1 MLVADR
7 GFFGGDEAWLEA
19 LDRVAAAIM
28 VVSDAKA
35 AETMAAKN
43 GVHPA
48 ADGVSPTGRWPGILI
63 QLRVKELAVQSR
75 EQLVSAGL
83 VRARAA
89 GVPVLLNGT
98 EAEARRL
105 GFDGVHWPEISIP
118 ARRGPPAAAAARLV
132 RSAAVHSAVAVGR
145 AEAAG
150 ADLVVFGPVFTSGTK
165 AGVGTA
171 ALAEV
176 VRRSNLPVLAI
187 GGIDAARVAACL
199 AAGAAGVAVV
209 SAVFAAAVDPRATL
223 RDLCGA
229 LATPA
234 ARA

>member
-1 MLVADR
+1 MLVADH
-7 GFFGGDEAWLEA
+7 GYCGSDEAWLEA
-19 LDRVAAAIM
+19 LERVAAAI
-28 VVSDAKA
+28 VV
-35 AETMAAKN
+35 E
-43 GVHPA
+43 PE
-48 ADGVSPTGRWPGILI
+48 ADGGETTAKESAEETAGAAGRRAGRLPGILI
-63 QLRVKELAVQSR
+63 QLRAKELGGQPR
-75 EQLVSAGL
+75 EHLVSAGL

-105 GFDGVHWPEISIP
+105 GFDGVHWPESSIP
-118 ARRGPPAAAAARLV
+118 RGQPSPETTPFV
-132 RSAAVHSAVAVGR
+132 RSAAVHSAAAVGR

-187 GGIDAARVAACL
+187 GGIEAARVAACL